1 MKYLIK
7 YLKKDQKNNQEY
19 FPNRYLIQC
28 ENEKYEPKNE
38 KETNNILMDKIYF
51 NKNNLSSFLKIEK
64 NNKKKIIDDEII
76 ESFKKIKNFN
86 DNEEFILKK
95 LKQNYNSK
103 WARSNNLSN
112 SSNIKFKD
120 VIKNKF

>member
-1 MKYLIK
+1 
-7 YLKKDQKNNQEY
+7 
-19 FPNRYLIQC
+19 
-28 ENEKYEPKNE
+28 
-38 KETNNILMDKIYF
+38 MDKIYF

-76 ESFKKIKNFN
+76 ESFNKIKNFN